1 MRRRLAGLLI
11 SALLATGA
19 TCAPHRGEVSRDQ
32 AIATA
37 RQQARFAPVAA
48 EATREVEEGRAVW
61 RVMLKGPPLA
71 PDQPLLFDSLLVIL
85 DRRTG
90 GVISA
95 ARP

>member
-1 MRRRLAGLLI
+1 MRSRIALAI

-19 TCAPHRGEVSRDQ
+19 ACAPHYSEVSRDL

-37 RQQARFAPVAA
+37 RQQARFEPVAT
-48 EATREVEEGRAVW
+48 EATREVEDGRAVW
-61 RVMLKGPPLA
+61 RVTLQGPPLA

-85 DRRTG
+85 DGRTG
-90 GVISA
+90 KVISA